1 MQISHGLGHRGCLCC
16 LLQQAC
22 EVECRWDWDL
32 DCWWCSGGSGEWRK
46 ILKGG
51 EGGSGGVRDVAFLI
65 DEGAE
70 NVKVEMQKVDV
81 LLVVV

>member
-1 MQISHGLGHRGCLCC
+1 MVL
-16 LLQQAC
+16 
-22 EVECRWDWDL
+22 E
-32 DCWWCSGGSGEWRK
+32 
-46 ILKGG
+46 GG

-70 NVKVEMQKVDV
+70 NVKVETQKVDV